1 MLYYVTLAIQKKYYF
16 QMKVL
21 NIIKITSY
29 LTLICFI
36 LSCASKKQAT
46 PKSAITKEETISISK
61 PQIIFL
67 NYLLVKN
74 AQGEKSITLINQI
87 KTEGKLKG
95 KPKNIANTSSGDL
108 EYILLDKDYNSIEKH
123 ALKNPLKKTV
133 EFVNDFGNFEKRT
146 LDLDRVEFTI
156 RIQLPPEAKHMKII
170 ELTNASS
177 KEHIITKID

>member
-1 MLYYVTLAIQKKYYF
+1 
-16 QMKVL
+16 MKISK
-21 NIIKITSY
+21 IIKQIPY
-29 LTLICFI
+29 LIFVLFI
-36 LSCASKKQAT
+36 ISCASKKQVTAED
-46 PKSAITKEETISISK
+46 ILVKEETKSIPKSK
-61 PQIIFL
+61 IIFL

-156 RIQLPPEAKHMKII
+156 RIQLPPEAKHMKIT